1 MNTGCIPTKTLVR
14 SAEVFHAARSAPK
27 FGARSSRLEIDFPAV
42 IDRKDRIV
50 AEIVG
55 RMANGLRGNDRLE
68 LVLADARFRS
78 ATELEVGTRVLRA
91 PKMIIAAG
99 SHPQVPAIPG
109 LDRYVTSDQIMDV
122 RELPR
127 RLVVLG
133 GGAVACEFAQLF
145 RRFGS
150 EVTMLVRGPR
160 LLSREDPEIGAVLAE
175 VFADEGIRV
184 VFGATVERVERD
196 DTVQRL
202 HTAAEA
208 FDADLILVATG
219 RVPSL
224 DDLRLE
230 RAGIAY
236 TPKGITVDRFMRT
249 TAPNIWAAGDC
260 TGGLMFTHVAVFE
273 GVRAAS
279 NALGESYEADEAFA
293 PRAVFCDPE
302 VATFGL
308 TEADAIARGFSVKVG
323 AQPMSSVGR
332 ARVMEETKGFIK
344 FVLDAKDDTILGCH
358 VIAPHGAEII
368 HAALV
373 AANAGRSL
381 DPIFSSIFIH
391 PSLTEGLQSAAE
403 ATFMAVPRMT
413 H

>member
-14 SAEVFHAARSAPK
+14 SAEIFHAARSAPK
-27 FGARSSRLEIDFPAV
+27 FGARASYLEVDFPTV
-42 IDRKDRIV
+42 IARKDRIV
-50 AEIVG
+50 GTIVG
-55 RMANGLRGNDRLE
+55 RMESGLRGNDQLE
-68 LVLADARFRS
+68 LVLGDARFRS
-78 ATELEVGTRVLRA
+78 ATELEVGARVLRA
-91 PKMIIAAG
+91 PKMLIAAG
-99 SHPQVPAIPG
+99 SHPDVPAIPG

-127 RLVVLG
+127 RFIVLG
-133 GGAVACEFAQLF
+133 GGAVACEFAQMF

-160 LLSREDPEIGAVLAE
+160 LLSKEDPDIGAVLAD

-184 VFGATVERVERD
+184 MFDTSVQRVEPSG
-196 DTVQRL
+196 TAQRVITTGGAL
-202 HTAAEA
+202 G
-208 FDADLILVATG
+208 ADLILVATG

-224 DDLRLE
+224 AGLRLE

-236 TPKGITVDRFMRT
+236 TAKGITVDRFMRT

-260 TGGLMFTHVAVFE
+260 TGGLMFTHIGVFE

-279 NALGESYEADEAFA
+279 NALGESYEADERFA

-302 VATFGL
+302 VAAFGL
-308 TEADAIARGFSVKVG
+308 TEAEAIAAGHSIKVG
-323 AQPMSSVGR
+323 VQPMSNVGR

-344 FVLDAKDDTILGCH
+344 FVLDATDDTILGCH
-358 VIAPHGAEII
+358 VVAPHGAEVI

-373 AANAGRSL
+373 AANAGGSL
-381 DPIFSSIFIH
+381 DPIFNSIFIH

>member
-27 FGARSSRLEIDFPAV
+27 FGARSSHLEVDFPAV

-50 AEIVG
+50 GEIVR
-55 RMANGLRGNDRLE
+55 RMEEGLRGNDQIE
-68 LVLADARFRS
+68 IVLGDARFRS
-78 ATELEVGTRVLRA
+78 ATELEVGERTLRA

-99 SHPQVPAIPG
+99 SHPQVPSIPG
-109 LDRYVTSDQIMDV
+109 LERYVTSDHIMDV
-122 RELPR
+122 RELHR
-127 RLVVLG
+127 QLVVLG
-133 GGAVACEFAQLF
+133 GGAVACEFAQMF

-160 LLSREDPEIGAVLAE
+160 LLSREDPEIAAVLAE
-175 VFADEGIRV
+175 VFADEGIRI
-184 VFGATVERVERD
+184 VFDATVERVEPAGAA
-196 DTVQRL
+196 QRL
-202 HTAAEA
+202 HTSGEA
-208 FDADLILVATG
+208 FEADLILVATG
-219 RVPSL
+219 RVPNL
-224 DDLRLE
+224 DGLQLE

-236 TPKGITVDRFMRT
+236 TPQGITVDRYMRT
-249 TAPNIWAAGDC
+249 TAPNVWAAGDC

-273 GVRAAS
+273 GVRAAA
-279 NALGESYEADEAFA
+279 NALGETYEVDETFA

-302 VATFGL
+302 VAAFGL
-308 TEADAIARGFSVKVG
+308 TEAEAITRGHSVKVG
-323 AQPMSSVGR
+323 TQPMTNVGR

-344 FVLDAKDDTILGCH
+344 FVLDAKDDRILGCH

-373 AANAGRSL
+373 AANAGASL
-381 DPIFSSIFIH
+381 DPIFNSIFIH

>member
-14 SAEVFHAARSAPK
+14 SAEVFHAARTAPK
-27 FGARSSRLEIDFPAV
+27 YGARSSHVEIDFPAV

-50 AEIVG
+50 GEVVR
-55 RMANGLRGNDRLE
+55 RMEAGLRANEQIE
-68 LVLADARFRS
+68 LVLDDARFRS
-78 ATELEVGTRVLRA
+78 AHELEVGARVLRA
-91 PKMIIAAG
+91 PKMVIAAG
-99 SHPQVPAIPG
+99 SHPQIPKVPG
-109 LDRYVTSDQIMDV
+109 LDRYVTSDHIMDV

-127 RLVVLG
+127 RFVVLG
-133 GGAVACEFAQLF
+133 GGAVACEFAQMF
-145 RRFGS
+145 RRFGAD
-150 EVTMLVRGPR
+150 VTMLVRGPR
-160 LLSREDPEIGAVLAE
+160 LLSREDPETSAVLAE

-184 VFGATVERVERD
+184 VFDTTVDRVEPD
-196 DTVQRL
+196 GTGQRL
-202 HTAAEA
+202 LTSGGA
-208 FDADLILVATG
+208 FAADLILVATG

-224 DDLRLE
+224 DGLQLE

-236 TPKGITVDRFMRT
+236 TPTGITTDRFMRT

-302 VATFGL
+302 VAAFGL
-308 TEADAIARGFSVKVG
+308 TEAEAVARGHSVKVG
-323 AQPMSSVGR
+323 VQPMTNVGR
-332 ARVMEETKGFIK
+332 ARVMEETTGFIK

-373 AANAGRSL
+373 AANAGGSL
-381 DPIFSSIFIH
+381 DPIFNSIFIH

-403 ATFMAVPRMT
+403 ATVMAVPRLT